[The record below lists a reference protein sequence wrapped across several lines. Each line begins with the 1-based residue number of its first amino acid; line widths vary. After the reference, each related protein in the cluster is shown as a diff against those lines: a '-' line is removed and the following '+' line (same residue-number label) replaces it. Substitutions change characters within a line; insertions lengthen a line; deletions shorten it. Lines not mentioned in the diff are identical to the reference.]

1 MTEHVSP
8 LVATFLELEEADE
21 SAHMHIGGLLVFE
34 PLDGQAAPALEDVRT
49 HLDARLGSLPRYRQ
63 RLSDQ
68 HTGGIGWPCWQADAR
83 FDISNHVHRAAL
95 PSPGGDRELMDW
107 LGDYWSHRLDRRL
120 PLWDAVLLEGLE
132 GGRWALITKTHHC
145 MVDGVGSIDVGH
157 VLLDP
162 SPEPRAPFDFA
173 PADPAPEADAE
184 HSVFLRFPAAVA
196 GAARAGASLALHPSK
211 LAKMAGQARA
221 LGDLLVRDEVIPAPH
236 TSLNEPIGV
245 LRRFDVVRVP
255 LADLKLIKSRL
266 GGTVNDVALAATA
279 GGLRKLLVARGEE
292 PPGRGMRAM
301 VPVNVRQAGETL
313 ALGNRITSLFV
324 ELPVADE
331 APLVRYGHA
340 VAAAE
345 QLKAGTQAVGGET
358 LLSLT
363 GHAPPVLHV
372 MLAQSLFASRLFNIT
387 VTNVPGPQLP
397 LYALGSKLVEVAGL
411 VPLAAE
417 HAVGVAILSYE
428 GHVTFGLIA
437 DRDTVP
443 DLDVLRDGIEESLD
457 ELLELARA
465 RPENTVAVP

>member
-1 MTEHVSP
+1 
-8 LVATFLELEEADE
+8 
-21 SAHMHIGGLLVFE
+21 
-34 PLDGQAAPALEDVRT
+34 
-49 HLDARLGSLPRYRQ
+49 
-63 RLSDQ
+63 
-68 HTGGIGWPCWQADAR
+68 
-83 FDISNHVHRAAL
+83 
-95 PSPGGDRELMDW
+95 
-107 LGDYWSHRLDRRL
+107 
-120 PLWDAVLLEGLE
+120 
-132 GGRWALITKTHHC
+132 
-145 MVDGVGSIDVGH
+145 
-157 VLLDP
+157 
-162 SPEPRAPFDFA
+162 
-173 PADPAPEADAE
+173 
-184 HSVFLRFPAAVA
+184 
-196 GAARAGASLALHPSK
+196 
-211 LAKMAGQARA
+211 
-221 LGDLLVRDEVIPAPH
+221 
-236 TSLNEPIGV
+236 
-245 LRRFDVVRVP
+245 
-255 LADLKLIKSRL
+255 
-266 GGTVNDVALAATA
+266 
-279 GGLRKLLVARGEE
+279 
-292 PPGRGMRAM
+292 M

>member
-1 MTEHVSP
+1 
-8 LVATFLELEEADE
+8 
-21 SAHMHIGGLLVFE
+21 
-34 PLDGQAAPALEDVRT
+34 
-49 HLDARLGSLPRYRQ
+49 
-63 RLSDQ
+63 
-68 HTGGIGWPCWQADAR
+68 
-83 FDISNHVHRAAL
+83 
-95 PSPGGDRELMDW
+95 
-107 LGDYWSHRLDRRL
+107 
-120 PLWDAVLLEGLE
+120 VLLEGLE

-162 SPEPRAPFDFA
+162 SPEPRDPFDFA

-184 HSVFLRFPAAVA
+184 HSVFLRFPAAVV

-331 APLVRYGHA
+331 APLVRYGRA

-345 QLKAGTQAVGGET
+345 QLKAGNQAVGGET

-397 LYALGSKLVEVAGL
+397 LYLRGSRMLASYPVI
-411 VPLAAE
+411 PLAKGQALS
-417 HAVGVAILSYE
+417 VGLTSYD
-428 GHVTFGLIA
+428 GGVYYGLNG
-437 DRDTVP
+437 DRDAMP
-443 DLDVLRDGIEESLD
+443 DLDVLGQCILESLA
-457 ELLELARA
+457 EMVEAALA
-465 RPENTVAVP
+465 